1 MNNVYLK
8 NVGSILTGTVI
19 SQVIP
24 ILGTL
29 ILARQFTPS
38 AFGIYSTWLGIAL
51 FIAVIITCRFETVL
65 AIEPDGEPRKTA
77 VINVLTTTLVSTT
90 ILLFIVIGLH
100 YLEINSIKGLNL
112 EFLALAIIAALLIAT
127 IQTLQT
133 WLASDG
139 LYKKLS
145 IIRIIQAG
153 AIVLLQICYSLINQD
168 AISLIISHIS
178 GLLIGILFCSILM
191 PFTYRKKSFIDIKGS
206 LLQFWKKH
214 YRFPIYSLP
223 ADAINS
229 AAGQIPLLII
239 TTKFGTESAGLFAL
253 TQRVLGAPIGLLGTA
268 ALDVFKRHA
277 ASAYRERGEC
287 SVEYKQTFKI
297 LFTGSALFC
306 TALYF
311 IGPYLFDNLFDERWI
326 DAGLIGLWLLP
337 MFAFRFIASPLSYMV
352 YIAHKQHLDLVWQ
365 IALLITT
372 ILSLNF
378 IDSFSLSMQL
388 YSAGYAALY
397 IIYLIMSYKFSLGT
411 KN

>member
-1 MNNVYLK
+1 MSNAYLK
-8 NVGSILTGTVI
+8 NVGSVLTGTII

-77 VINVLTTTLVSTT
+77 VINVLATTLVSTT
-90 ILLFIVIGLH
+90 LLLFVVIGL
-100 YLEINSIKGLNL
+100 YYFEIKSIKGFNL
-112 EFLALAIIAALLIAT
+112 EFLTLAIIAALLIAT
-127 IQTLQT
+127 IQTWQT

-139 LYKKLS
+139 YYKKLS
-145 IIRIIQAG
+145 TIRIIQAG
-153 AIVLLQICYSLINQD
+153 TIVLLQIFYSSINQD

-178 GLLIGILFCSILM
+178 GVLIGIVFCSILM
-191 PFTYRKKSFIDIKGS
+191 PLNYWKKSFVNLRVS
-206 LLQFWKKH
+206 LLQFWKTH
-214 YRFPIYSLP
+214 YRFPMYSLP

-239 TTKFGTESAGLFAL
+239 TTKFGAESAGLFAL

-287 SVEYKQTFKI
+287 SAEYKQTFKI

-306 TALYF
+306 TAFYF
-311 IGPYLFDNLFDERWI
+311 IGPYLFENLFDKQWS

-352 YIAHKQHLDLVWQ
+352 YIAHKQHLDLFWQ
-365 IALLITT
+365 ISLLITT

-378 IDSFSLSMQL
+378 IEKFSLSMQL
-388 YSAGYAALY
+388 YSVGYAGLY
-397 IIYLIMSYKFSLGT
+397 IIYLIMSYTFSLGR